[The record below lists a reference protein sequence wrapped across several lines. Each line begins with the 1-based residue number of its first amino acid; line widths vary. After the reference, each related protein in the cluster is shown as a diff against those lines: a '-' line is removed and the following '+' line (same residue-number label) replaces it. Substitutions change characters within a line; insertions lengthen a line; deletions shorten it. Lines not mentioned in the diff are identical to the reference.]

1 VLQVVYHQNA
11 YGERAGISEVRLVY
25 GHRHWTGPETAFVF
39 NLTLPTKQNK
49 HNQADL

>member
-1 VLQVVYHQNA
+1 MLQVVYYQNA
-11 YGERAGISEVRLVY
+11 YAERAGILEVRLVY
-25 GHRHWTGPETAFVF
+25 GHRHWIEPETTFVF

>member
-1 VLQVVYHQNA
+1 MLQVVYDQNA
-11 YGERAGISEVRLVY
+11 YVERAGISEVRLVH
-25 GHRHWTGPETAFVF
+25 GDRHWTGSETTSVF